1 MDASGF
7 FHPKAAPRHDGQ
19 DARVDIST
27 LVTALRPDLEQAL
40 VAVDFD
46 GTLAPIVADPAASR
60 PAPGAV
66 AALRTIANRGA
77 QVAVITGRDAR
88 TVVGLGGLDAIP
100 GVIVEGLYGAERW
113 HGGVLTTL
121 PEPEAMRRLRAELPA
136 VVATGDPK
144 LWIEDKRLSLVV
156 HGRKA
161 ADPEAALDPVR
172 ESVTALGERLGLFVH
187 PGRGVL
193 ELRLAGYDKGTA
205 LRRLAA
211 ELSPKAVLFVGD
223 DVGDLPAFAAVDELR
238 EQGTP
243 AWSVAAVSPE
253 TPEVARAA
261 DVRVDG
267 PAGVVAL
274 LQSLR

>member
-1 MDASGF
+1 
-7 FHPKAAPRHDGQ
+7 
-19 DARVDIST
+19 VDIST
-27 LVTALRPDLEQAL
+27 LVTTLRTELEQAL

-46 GTLAPIVADPAASR
+46 GTLAPIVPDPADSR

-66 AALRTIANRGA
+66 AALRAIAERGA

-113 HGGVLTTL
+113 HDGGLTTL
-121 PEPEAMRRLRAELPA
+121 AEPESMRRLRAELPSL
-136 VVATGDPK
+136 VATGDSK

-156 HGRKA
+156 HGRMA
-161 ADPEAALDPVR
+161 ADPDAALDPLR
-172 ESVTALGERLGLFVH
+172 EPVTVLGQQLGLSVH

-193 ELRLAGYDKGTA
+193 ELRLPGYDKGAA

-211 ELSPKAVLFVGD
+211 ELAPKAVLFVGD
-223 DVGDLPAFAAVDELR
+223 DVGDLPAFAALRQLR

-253 TPEVARAA
+253 APEVARAA
-261 DVRVDG
+261 DVQVDG

-274 LQSLR
+274 LQSLT